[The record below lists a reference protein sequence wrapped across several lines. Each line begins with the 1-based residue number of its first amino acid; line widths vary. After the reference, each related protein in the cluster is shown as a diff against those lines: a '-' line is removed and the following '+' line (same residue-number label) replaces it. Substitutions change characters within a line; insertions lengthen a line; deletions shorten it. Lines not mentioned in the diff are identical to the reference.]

1 LSVELNVN
9 PARVKTVAAY
19 TFAPWEHALAML
31 RIVSPLK
38 HAGLELLRGVEAG
51 RVDTAKAAEADLILL
66 QRDFPHSRAAFE
78 EILSIAQEKKVPLVL
93 DLDDLLLELPPDHP
107 DKAAHQD
114 SGVLLPILGGIL
126 QVDAVTVSSVPLRD
140 YLLRFNPNVF
150 LLPNYLD
157 EDIWSLQA
165 PPGPQHA
172 LVIGYMGGNSHRPD
186 LDFVLPALQAVLEE
200 HERLKLHFYGLQ
212 PPQALRDDSRV
223 IWTPVESSSYAEFAA
238 HFSNQHWDI
247 LIAPL
252 KDNLFNRSKSAVK
265 FLEYSALGVPGVYSR
280 ILPYERLVQ
289 DGVNG
294 LLAARMQDWQEGLN
308 RLIESSTLRRRI
320 GSRAQETLR
329 RNWLISQ
336 HAGAWAETYQRL
348 SVDLETIRSRQAGRR
363 NTLQALKQTER
374 WYQELLER
382 LSEQQERLQAVQ
394 HALHQKELE
403 LQNLQTG
410 THQENKRP
418 NQRLLDR
425 LHALRLKLAPPGSA
439 AERLWQSAK
448 KRLGAD

>member
-1 LSVELNVN
+1 V
-9 PARVKTVAAY
+9 RIKTVAAY

-51 RVDTAKAAEADLILL
+51 HIDTAKAAEADLILL
-66 QRDFPHSRAAFE
+66 QRDFPDSQEAFE
-78 EILSIAQEKKVPLVL
+78 EIRSIAQEKNVPLVL
-93 DLDDLLLELPPDHP
+93 DLDDLLLELPPNHP

-114 SGVLLPILGGIL
+114 SGVLLPLLGGIL
-126 QVDAVTVSSVPLRD
+126 QADAVTVSSAPLRD

-157 EDIWSLQA
+157 EDLWPLQA
-165 PPGPQHA
+165 PPEPQDP

-186 LDFVLPALQAVLEE
+186 LTSILPALQAVLEG

-212 PPQALRDDSRV
+212 PPETLQGDSRV
-223 IWTPVESSSYAEFAA
+223 LWTPVESNNYAEFAA
-238 HFSNQHWDI
+238 HFSSQHWDI
-247 LIAPL
+247 FIAPL

-280 ILPYERLVQ
+280 ITPYEHLVQ

-294 LLAARMQDWQEGLN
+294 LLASGRQDWQAALN
-308 RLIESSTLRRRI
+308 RLIESSQLRRRI

-336 HAGAWAETYQRL
+336 HAGAWTETYQRL
-348 SVDLETIRSRQAGRR
+348 AADLETNRRTRQVGHAT
-363 NTLQALKQTER
+363 TLQALKLAER

-382 LSEQQERLQAVQ
+382 LAEQDARLQTTQ
-394 HALHQKELE
+394 RALREKEHD
-403 LQNLQTG
+403 LQNLQTR
-410 THQENKRP
+410 TRQANKRSAK
-418 NQRLLDR
+418 RLLNR